1 MTESRKQV
9 MKETA
14 VMLIGQT
21 ICVGIMIAIFAL
33 LGKFCPAV
41 LWGGIVGGLI
51 ATVYYFMMAVV
62 ATIAADRAQE
72 QDVEGGKKL
81 IKMSYPLRMLG
92 LAVILIA
99 CAASGIFNVLALAL
113 PLLFIRPI
121 LTVSAFFVKKG
132 V

>member
-9 MKETA
+9 LTETVIMLAGQA
-14 VMLIGQT
+14 V
-21 ICVGIMIAIFAL
+21 CVGIMIAVFAL
-33 LGKFCPAV
+33 VGHFDLAV
-41 LWGGIVGGLI
+41 LWGGIAGGFI

-62 ATIAADRAQE
+62 ATVASDRAQE

-92 LAVILIA
+92 LAVVLIA
-99 CAASGIFNVLALAL
+99 CAASGIFNVLALVL

-121 LTVSAFFVKKG
+121 LTVSTFFIKKG